1 MSATK
6 NWIMD
11 TEEKCWDK
19 VADIVKES
27 EHVTE
32 AMNKAAAVFAQE
44 RLIGYLSV
52 QDIEEGVSE
61 MWNEFWS
68 AYV

>member
-1 MSATK
+1 MGAMKSM
-6 NWIMD
+6 IMD
-11 TEEKCWDK
+11 IEEKCWDK

-32 AMNKAAAVFAQE
+32 AMNKSVAVFAQE
-44 RLIGYLSV
+44 RLLGYISV
-52 QDIEEGVSE
+52 EDIEEGVSE
-61 MWNEFWS
+61 MWNEQWS